1 MQPAVALEQSIG
13 DALRALAGSFTT
25 AGAGEIVV
33 TLEDEISLRLSP
45 EQRTHVL
52 AIAKE
57 ALSNSIRHTKAD
69 KRTVTLRRHGN
80 KIRLEVID
88 NGLGFSPMQRRAQG
102 MGLQNMRARARKLR
116 GRIAITSVLMR
127 GTTVTLTIPST

>member
-1 MQPAVALEQSIG
+1 V
-13 DALRALAGSFTT
+13 
-25 AGAGEIVV
+25 
-33 TLEDEISLRLSP
+33 RLSP

-69 KRTVTLRRHGN
+69 KRTLSLRRQGN
-80 KIRLEVID
+80 RIRLEISD
-88 NGLGFSPMQRRAQG
+88 NGLGFSPAQRRAQG

-116 GRIAITSVLMR
+116 GRIAITSILR
-127 GTTVTLTIPST
+127 QGTTVTLTIPSA